1 VSGAQSDGNAL
12 DIGLADASHAPA
24 TLAWLAADC
33 ASAGVAL
40 LHFATAKTSLE
51 NIFLNLT
58 GRSLRD

>member
-1 VSGAQSDGNAL
+1 V
-12 DIGLADASHAPA
+12 
-24 TLAWLAADC
+24 LAWLA
-33 ASAGVAL
+33 GQGAL